1 MEVLYQSLKQNSRQ
15 GEDISFDEFVRGVM
29 DFPFLLEQFQQ
40 ELEGL
45 EPGART
51 GKRADLFINI
61 DCIEEEP
68 LEESQSSHAKSHQ
81 SSKDTKAFR
90 FSTQSF
96 ENPGRP
102 FDSYLLIQAYSKF
115 AYLSK
120 QSLDSQAAPT
130 PSSSQGEEFAY
141 DELVE
146 RLDHVLSKIQGRFQP
161 TEQANLVS
169 LFAEGT
175 RLLVQ
180 QLDETVKCYDQAL
193 SYSQSRLEAEL
204 DKGLDME
211 RRCEMAE
218 TSYALLFDR
227 LRGMEEEMKQEHS
240 QSEQIQQETFRLRD
254 LLKSEK
260 AQGAIVSNELAE
272 IQNDITDK
280 EEQISRLQREL
291 RRLTS
296 RKVLHE
302 MPSGNEGALEVR
314 LIRKERMS
322 TSYNLSYKEHVSVKS
337 QAVPSPS
344 SSISRISESKQ
355 VSLLNALL
363 SDKQKQIKDSG
374 KALQEKQR
382 QLEKWEYQLKCR
394 ETDLES
400 DQAAKMD
407 QLREELDNTRKRLF
421 SEQNKNKQ
429 LELSLNEVTRYSTR
443 LETAEALGEVSRFNG
458 GLEFSYCDLTVEN
471 LGIIGVL
478 PSKRVSSKEARRA
491 PKEECC
497 SFF

>member
-1 MEVLYQSLKQNSRQ
+1 MEVLYQSLKQNRH
-15 GEDISFDEFVRGVM
+15 GEDISFDEFVKGVM

-45 EPGART
+45 EPGAHT
-51 GKRADLFINI
+51 GKRDLFIDI

-68 LEESQSSHAKSHQ
+68 LEENQSSHAKSHQ
-81 SSKDTKAFR
+81 GSREAKAFR
-90 FSTQSF
+90 FSAQSF

-102 FDSYLLIQAYSKF
+102 FDSSLLIQAYCKF

-130 PSSSQGEEFAY
+130 PSSSQGEELAY
-141 DELVE
+141 DELIQ
-146 RLDHVLSKIQGRFQP
+146 RLDLALSKIQGRFQL
-161 TEQANLVS
+161 TEQANLVT

-175 RLLVQ
+175 RLLAQ
-180 QLDETVKCYDQAL
+180 QLEETVKSYDQAL
-193 SYSQSRLEAEL
+193 SNSQSKLEAEI
-204 DKGLDME
+204 DKTMDLE

-227 LRGMEEEMKQEHS
+227 LRTVEEEMKQEHS
-240 QSEQIQQETFRLRD
+240 QTEQIQQETFRLRD

-272 IQNDITDK
+272 IQNDITEK

-302 MPSGNEGALEVR
+302 TSSGHEGALEVR

-322 TSYNLSYKEHVSVKS
+322 TSYNLSYKEHSSVKS

-355 VSLLNALL
+355 MNLLNALL
-363 SDKQKQIKDSG
+363 SEKQRQIKDSG

-400 DQAAKMD
+400 CVSVQMD
-407 QLREELDNTRKRLF
+407 QLRQELENTRKRLF

-429 LELSLNEVTRYSTR
+429 LELSLNDVSRCSVR
-443 LETAEALGEVSRFNG
+443 LETTEALGEVSRFNG

-478 PSKRVSSKEARRA
+478 PSKLAASKAARRVQ
-491 PKEECC
+491 KEDCC